1 MKKDLKGVR
10 INEEEWYEEARR
22 SRTGWRAMCRL
33 GMEEMAETRQLNRQA
48 AAMRDVECKVCG
60 RKFRR
65 ESDKKRHKCVE
76 ERRKP
81 VHESTERSSSV

>member
-1 MKKDLKGVR
+1 MKRQGDQGQV
-10 INEEEWYEEARR
+10 
-22 SRTGWRAMCRL
+22 GRAMCRL

-48 AAMRDVECKVCG
+48 GAMRDVECEVCG

-81 VHESTERSSSV
+81 VHELTERSSSV

>member
-1 MKKDLKGVR
+1 
-10 INEEEWYEEARR
+10 
-22 SRTGWRAMCRL
+22 MCRL
-33 GMEEMAETRQLNRQA
+33 GMEEMIEAQQSNKQEA
-48 AAMRDVECKVCG
+48 ATKDLECEVCG

-81 VHESTERSSSV
+81 VSQQRGAIKCEVCKKTHVGLQGPRDHHWIQLL